1 MNSKKTRNSQ
11 DKFTH
16 ATSLFNKGLFRES
29 AKILESL
36 QPRSNHSH
44 EVNSYLADCYRN
56 LGEFNRAVPV
66 YNKLL
71 NLNVNN
77 HKAKTNLFICLKN
90 SLPNKYT
97 IDAENDALTY
107 LLFEGVNHNDLSAY
121 ICELLVL
128 KYDLVNGS
136 KQIELQDVA
145 KDHLLKLTLHKLI
158 IANEYLEMFLTGIR
172 STLLHTMM
180 ESTQV
185 SIQDVDLAIA
195 ISMQQFL
202 SEYTFIDTEVEQQS
216 VSHLIIFLEKI
227 TTDSSTPIDSLLAP
241 LILISMYCPL
251 NNLGASETL
260 SNVPLE
266 HWPEIVRGLVSQQ
279 ILFPRKEMQ
288 YLPQI
293 SQLKTIENS
302 VSTRVQEQYE
312 QNPYPRWLSANFN
325 LSDNYAKDVSNI
337 LGDYTPAKPLKTNRL
352 EILVAGCGT
361 GKQVVELARSYP
373 SASILAVD
381 LSKRSIAYAMLKTEE
396 YSLTNVDFL
405 QADIL
410 DLASL
415 NKTFDVIESIG
426 VLHHM
431 EDPKQG
437 WNVLSQL
444 LAPHG
449 IMKIGLYSKLARA
462 PITQARKMIAE
473 NNIETSNQAIRLF
486 RKEAMMG
493 SYGEA
498 IRELACH
505 SIDFY
510 SMSACR
516 DLFFHVQEHQFDCL
530 EIDQIL
536 KELNMEFLGFC
547 QTNTDIAREYQHLS
561 PQCKS
566 MKSLN
571 IWADAEKKYPKA
583 FGQMY
588 QFWCQKAST

>member
-1 MNSKKTRNSQ
+1 MNSKKPRNSQ

-16 ATSLFNKGLFRES
+16 ATSLFNKELFRES

-36 QPRSNHSH
+36 QPHSNHSH
-44 EVNSYLADCYRN
+44 EVYSYLADCYRN

-107 LLFEGVNHNDLSAY
+107 LSFEGVNHNDLSAY

-145 KDHLLKLTLHKLI
+145 RDHLLKLSLHKLI

-279 ILFPRKEMQ
+279 ILFPRKELQ
-288 YLPQI
+288 YLPKI

-337 LGDYTPAKPLKTNRL
+337 LGDYAPAKPLKTNRL
-352 EILVAGCGT
+352 DILVAGCGT

-381 LSKRSIAYAMLKTEE
+381 LSKRSIAYAMLKAEE

-462 PITQARKMIAE
+462 PITQARRMIAE

-498 IRELACH
+498 IRTLACH

-547 QTNTDIAREYQHLS
+547 QTSTDITREYQHLS

-571 IWADAEKKYPKA
+571 IWADAEKKHPKA